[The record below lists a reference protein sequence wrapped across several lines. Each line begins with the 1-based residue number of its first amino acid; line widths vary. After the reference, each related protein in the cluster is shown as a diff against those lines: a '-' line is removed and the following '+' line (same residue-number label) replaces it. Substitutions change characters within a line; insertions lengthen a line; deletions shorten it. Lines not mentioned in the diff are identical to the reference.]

1 MNCVCSLLPC
11 IYRSKPGESLAFI
24 LKLLKDIAD
33 TYFKRGKASD
43 FIISLL
49 KLSTPWLFSESQ
61 QQQQS
66 VLPVVKATASPNT
79 RSGFVAFLTGY
90 IRMHS
95 LIPVLQRDIDTIW
108 VSRTIR
114 TTGVEMYGFT
124 GCCISLQVGAH
135 IRGLHVI
142 VRPCLPGLIGNTL
155 INKQHQIAKQRSY

>member
-1 MNCVCSLLPC
+1 MNCVCSIKTLLPC
-11 IYRSKPGESLAFI
+11 IYRSKPGESLAFV
-24 LKLLKDIAD
+24 LKLLKEVAD

-61 QQQQS
+61 QLQQS
-66 VLPVVKATASPNT
+66 VLPVVKATASLNT

-108 VSRTIR
+108 VSRSI
-114 TTGVEMYGFT
+114 TTTDVEMYA
-124 GCCISLQVGAH
+124 LLGAVSH
-135 IRGLHVI
+135 CRWESTYVA
-142 VRPCLPGLIGNTL
+142 CM
-155 INKQHQIAKQRSY
+155 

>member
-1 MNCVCSLLPC
+1 MYVRSKTLLPC

-24 LKLLKDIAD
+24 LKLLKEVAD

-95 LIPVLQRDIDTIW
+95 LIPMLQRDIDTIW
-108 VSRTIR
+108 VSRSI
-114 TTGVEMYGFT
+114 TTTDVEMYALLGVVSHCRWEPT
-124 GCCISLQVGAH
+124 YVACM
-135 IRGLHVI
+135 
-142 VRPCLPGLIGNTL
+142 
-155 INKQHQIAKQRSY
+155 